1 MKIDSKSQSESQM
14 AKSFKYFKLKV
25 PTDGLNPNTFLK
37 LIQKK
42 GGAIGDLNIITK
54 VFI

>member
-1 MKIDSKSQSESQM
+1 MGKKTFQILQTL
-14 AKSFKYFKLKV
+14 SFKYFKLKV

-37 LIQKK
+37 LIHKK
-42 GGAIGDLNIITK
+42 GGAIGDLNIMTK